1 MDFWSHI
8 KCFESAMKCLY
19 SISGTYI
26 VQFTITENVLEGNTT
41 VTLVSNLLYVVG
53 GTDTVVSSQRAV
65 SRLAWNL
72 GAARGR

>member
-1 MDFWSHI
+1 
-8 KCFESAMKCLY
+8 MKCLY

-26 VQFTITENVLEGNTT
+26 VQFTVTENVLEGNTT

-53 GTDTVVSSQRAV
+53 GTDTVVISQRQSAV